1 MRRFTM
7 LVAGAFFG
15 ALVGSVAALL
25 LAPASG
31 SELRRQLRQS
41 LDDFGGEIRDA
52 YTARRTQLESELQ
65 ALREP
70 RHPA

>member
-15 ALVGSVAALL
+15 ALVGSITALL

-31 SELRRQLRQS
+31 DELRRQLRQR
-41 LDDFGGEIRDA
+41 LDDFGEEVRDA
-52 YTARRTQLESELQ
+52 YAARRTQLESELES
-65 ALREP
+65 LRDP
-70 RHPA
+70 RRAP